1 MLGMLERIASGLGV
15 RIIEAEPP
23 QGKGCYTHQSG
34 VILLAP
40 WLSHREKVGTLGHE
54 LGHAIAGD
62 EAVEDPRFAARQE
75 RAADQFAARLL
86 INRREVEIAERAYGP
101 NWPKIAH
108 ELGVTE
114 HLLGVW
120 LEMHTSR
127 N

>member
-15 RIIEAEPP
+15 RIIEAPP
-23 QGKGCYTHQSG
+23 PEGKGCYSHQSG
-34 VILLAP
+34 LIVLAP

-62 EAVEDPRFAARQE
+62 EAVDDPRFTARQE

-120 LEMHTSR
+120 MEMHASR